1 MTFDPLDMDG
11 CLIQFSFEFFFALAL
26 IIGLGICLLS
36 FFLIIITLAPL
47 SPPPPSCSIKLWTCV
62 VCVSSINQVALW
74 QRVSWW
80 LVLRGTRQN
89 PPNFQL
95 SGFEEALGKL
105 WMYSTEYTG
114 AGWIP
119 SIVTVAGG
127 RSKAANSLR
136 ALQRGETPVIC
147 DR

>member
-1 MTFDPLDMDG
+1 M
-11 CLIQFSFEFFFALAL
+11 IQFSFEFFSAFALDPRPRDLFAE
-26 IIGLGICLLS
+26 ILLLLYYYS
-36 FFLIIITLAPL
+36 CPFI
-47 SPPPPSCSIKLWTCV
+47 SPPPSCSIKLWTCV